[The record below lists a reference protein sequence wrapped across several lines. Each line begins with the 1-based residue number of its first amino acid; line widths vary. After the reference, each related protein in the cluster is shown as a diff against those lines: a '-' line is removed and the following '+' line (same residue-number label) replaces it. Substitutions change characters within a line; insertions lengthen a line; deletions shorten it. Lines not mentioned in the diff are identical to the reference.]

1 MALDSI
7 SETIAHF
14 VGTFELTIEQSRLRD
29 QYEEFTALR
38 RKAEVEG
45 LDDPA
50 SIHIKADLDIPAGEY
65 KALPYSFQPSEPEM
79 PLPAAPLGP
88 VSEAV
93 IVLDGPGEPVRYVP
107 ENEISDTGPSSFVQ
121 LIILQ
126 PETVPLGSAVTVTVQ
141 TVYMRDND
149 VVGDGDFRDP
159 EALMVQGEQMLD
171 MALSLHAIAAPS
183 FSLADYQSTEMLA
196 ALADQMANPMISD
209 IEGVTVHQFHGDDAM
224 GVIVNGEYVT
234 DAPEWKDLLPEYHQP
249 DDTENTAELPYPEEW
264 DQSKDPEFDDGHLVV
279 TGGNVAINAMAATVA
294 WVDAP
299 IIAVGGLAVSLTAI
313 SQVAVVSDWDQ
324 GEPGTGSGTNIVQ
337 TSQIEVESKTAP
349 WLGAS
354 SGAAA
359 AAPIVIVDHVQGDL
373 VVANFIKQDI
383 DATDI
388 DQIETEISASST
400 MYALGDNEMYN
411 VSDLIQLGN
420 YYDVIIIDGNM
431 ISVDVVNQTL
441 VLVDDDV
448 ISGGMDPA
456 MDEDEA
462 GGDENLVMNE
472 ASVKTVGDDTYQ
484 DMSQEMSDTMALAD
498 DDIAALEDALMNNPD
513 FAGMEQ
519 IRVLKIDGDLVQV
532 NVVEQTTV
540 VQDQDDIELSGPD
553 ASQTEVVAGSNAL
566 LNSASVTKMGV
577 DSTIMAANG
586 AYSDLLLHQASL
598 LDMPTNE
605 DITAMTNEAIAAIMS
620 DMSVAKPDAAL
631 ALTAPTTDTTTN
643 DDGLQTVLA

>member
-299 IIAVGGLAVSLTAI
+299 IIAVGGQAVSLTAI

-354 SGAAA
+354 SGAAS

-620 DMSVAKPDAAL
+620 DMSVAQPDAAL

>member
-38 RKAEVEG
+38 RKAEIEG
-45 LDDPA
+45 LEDPA

-65 KALPYSFQPSEPEM
+65 KALPYTFQPSDPEL
-79 PLPAAPLGP
+79 PLPNAPTVP
-88 VSEAV
+88 VSEAMVV
-93 IVLDGPGEPVRYVP
+93 IDGSAEPVRYVP
-107 ENEISDTGPSSFVQ
+107 ENEISDSGPSSFVQ
-121 LIILQ
+121 LIILP

-141 TVYMRDND
+141 SVYMRDND
-149 VVGDGDFRDP
+149 VVGEGDFRDP
-159 EALMVQGEQMLD
+159 EVLMAQGEQMMD

-183 FSLADYQSTEMLA
+183 FSLADYQSTEMLE
-196 ALADQMANPMISD
+196 ALAEQMANPVIAD
-209 IEGVTVHQFHGDDAM
+209 IEGVIVHQFHGDDAL

-249 DDTENTAELPYPEEW
+249 DDTEDTAELPYPDEW

-279 TGGNVAINAMAATVA
+279 TGGNVAINAMSATVA

-299 IIAVGGLAVSLTAI
+299 IIAVGGQAVSLTAI

-324 GEPGTGSGTNIVQ
+324 GAPGTGSGTNIVQ

-349 WLGAS
+349 WLGAT

-359 AAPIVIVDHVQGDL
+359 AAPLVIVDHVQGDL

-400 MYALGDNEMYN
+400 VYAMGDNEMYN

-431 ISVDVVNQTL
+431 VSVDVVNQTL

-448 ISGGMDPA
+448 ISGGMDPS
-456 MDEDEA
+456 MDEDAA
-462 GGDENLVMNE
+462 GDDENLVMNE

-498 DDIAALEDALMNNPD
+498 DDIAALEDALLNDPN

-540 VQDQDDIELSGPD
+540 MQDQDDIELSGPE
-553 ASQTEVVAGSNAL
+553 APQTEVVAGSNAL

-620 DMSVAKPDAAL
+620 DMSVAQPDAAL
-631 ALTAPTTDTTTN
+631 ALTTPATDTTTN
-643 DDGLQTVLA
+643 DDGLQSVLA

>member
-79 PLPAAPLGP
+79 PLPAAPIGP

-249 DDTENTAELPYPEEW
+249 VDTENTAELPYPEEW

-299 IIAVGGLAVSLTAI
+299 IIAVGGQAVSLTAI

-456 MDEDEA
+456 MDEDES

-472 ASVKTVGDDTYQ
+472 ASVKTVGDDTDQ

-498 DDIAALEDALMNNPD
+498 EDIAALEDALMNNPD

-620 DMSVAKPDAAL
+620 DMSVAQPDAAL

>member
-107 ENEISDTGPSSFVQ
+107 ENEISDTGPSYFVQ

-196 ALADQMANPMISD
+196 ALADQMANPMIAD
-209 IEGVTVHQFHGDDAM
+209 IEGVTVHQFHGGDAM

-249 DDTENTAELPYPEEW
+249 DDTENTAELPYPVEW

-299 IIAVGGLAVSLTAI
+299 IIAVGGQAVSLTAI

-620 DMSVAKPDAAL
+620 DMSVAQPDAAL